1 MATPLQG
8 RAVDD
13 EEELAG
19 PAVDDGVAEGV
30 VGPAVGLGPVG
41 SKYEA
46 LHARQQFR
54 TVPLATS
61 QIGFNTAHWTSL
73 QFFLPDVLLVF
84 PTRQIGHISLYH
96 ARSPRGGI
104 AQQRAP
110 ASHAAVSS
118 FSTGDGNPIP

>member
-1 MATPLQG
+1 MTTGSAFASPAVAEGVAEGVIG

-13 EEELAG
+13 QEELAG

-84 PTRQIGHISLYH
+84 PTR
-96 ARSPRGGI
+96 
-104 AQQRAP
+104 
-110 ASHAAVSS
+110 
-118 FSTGDGNPIP
+118 